1 MAENNSL
8 ESLSQQFSERAKVW
22 KWNKQVAITKVTLVD
37 SLDKMRP
44 QTTPCKEYSTLMG
57 LTLKKVSKNTKE
69 KMTIELE
76 PDKKWLNH

>member
-22 KWNKQVAITKVTLVD
+22 KWNKQVAVTKVTLVD

-44 QTTPCKEYSTLMG
+44 QTTPSKEYSTLLGLHLKDVSSNAQKKPIMEMG
-57 LTLKKVSKNTKE
+57 
-69 KMTIELE
+69 
-76 PDKKWLNH
+76 PDN

>member
-1 MAENNSL
+1 MA
-8 ESLSQQFSERAKVW
+8 V
-22 KWNKQVAITKVTLVD
+22 TKVTLVD

-44 QTTPCKEYSTLMG
+44 QTTPCKEYSILMG

>member
-1 MAENNSL
+1 M
-8 ESLSQQFSERAKVW
+8 SQQFSERAKVW
-22 KWNKQVAITKVTLVD
+22 KWNKQVAVTKVTLVD

-44 QTTPCKEYSTLMG
+44 QTTPCKEYSILMG